1 MSSKAKMIVTRR
13 MPDAVEAQMRDLF
26 DTTLNSEDTPLTKD
40 QLIQAVHEADILAPT
55 VTDQLTDEVIN
66 EAGPQLKLIANFG
79 VGVNH
84 IDLEAAKAKGIAV
97 SNTPDV
103 LTEDT
108 ADLTMA
114 LILMVCR
121 RLGEGERMVRAN
133 SWTGWTPTQLMGQR
147 VTAKKLGIIGMGR
160 IGAAVARRARG
171 FDMDIHYHNRRP
183 VDPAIDTELQATYWD
198 DLDAML
204 SHVDIVSINS
214 PYTPETAN
222 LLSRDRLSKMKPGA
236 YLVNTA
242 RGGIVDEEAL
252 IDLIKSGAIGGAGL
266 DVFDGEP
273 AVNPAFQEMD
283 EVVLLPHLGSAT
295 VEGRVAM
302 GEKVIAN
309 ALAMLAGEP
318 LLDPV

>member
-13 MPDAVEAQMRDLF
+13 MPDAVEAQMQDLF
-26 DTTLNSEDTPLTKD
+26 DATLNSEDTPLTKD
-40 QLIQAVHEADILAPT
+40 QLIAAAKEAEILAPT
-55 VTDQLTDEVIN
+55 VTDQLTAEVLA

-84 IDLEAAKAKGIAV
+84 IDLDAAKAKGIAV

-114 LILMVCR
+114 LILMVRR
-121 RLGEGERMVRAN
+121 RLGEGERMVRAKE
-133 SWTGWTPTQLMGQR
+133 WTGWTPTQLMGER
-147 VTAKKLGIIGMGR
+147 VAAKKLGIIGMGR

-171 FDMDIHYHNRRP
+171 FGMEIHYHNRRRTDAA
-183 VDPAIDTELQATYWD
+183 VEAELSATYWE

-204 SHVDIVSINS
+204 AEVDIVSINS
-214 PYTPETAN
+214 PHTPETAN
-222 LLSRDRLSKMKPGA
+222 LLNRDRLSKMKPGA

-242 RGGIVDEEAL
+242 RGGIVDEDAL

-273 AVNPAFQEMD
+273 AVNPAFLEMD

-318 LLDPV
+318 LPDPA

>member
-1 MSSKAKMIVTRR
+1 MNGKAKMIVTRR
-13 MPDAVEAQMRDLF
+13 MPDAVEAQMQDLF
-26 DTTLNSEDTPLTKD
+26 DATLNYEDTPLTKD
-40 QLIQAVHEADILAPT
+40 QLIAAVKVADILAPT
-55 VTDQLTDEVIN
+55 VTDQLAAEVIN

-84 IDLEAAKAKGIAV
+84 IDLDAAKAKGIAV
-97 SNTPDV
+97 TNTPDV

-114 LILMVCR
+114 LILMMRR
-121 RLGEGERMVRAN
+121 RLGEGERMVRAKA
-133 SWTGWTPTQLMGQR
+133 WPGWTPTQLMGQR

-160 IGAAVARRARG
+160 IGAAVAHRARG
-171 FDMDIHYHNRRP
+171 FDMEIHYHKRSRT
-183 VDPAIDTELQATYWD
+183 DAAIEAELQATYWD

-204 SHVDIVSINS
+204 AEVDIVSINS
-214 PYTPETAN
+214 PHTPETAN
-222 LLSRDRLSKMKPGA
+222 LLNRDRLSKMKLGA

-242 RGGIVDEEAL
+242 RGGIVDEKAL

-273 AVNPAFQEMD
+273 AVNPAFLEMD

-295 VEGRVAM
+295 VEGRVDM

-309 ALAMLAGEP
+309 ALAMLAGDP
-318 LLDPV
+318 LPDPI

>member
-1 MSSKAKMIVTRR
+1 
-13 MPDAVEAQMRDLF
+13 
-26 DTTLNSEDTPLTKD
+26 
-40 QLIQAVHEADILAPT
+40 
-55 VTDQLTDEVIN
+55 
-66 EAGPQLKLIANFG
+66 
-79 VGVNH
+79 
-84 IDLEAAKAKGIAV
+84 
-97 SNTPDV
+97 
-103 LTEDT
+103 
-108 ADLTMA
+108 
-114 LILMVCR
+114 
-121 RLGEGERMVRAN
+121 
-133 SWTGWTPTQLMGQR
+133 
-147 VTAKKLGIIGMGR
+147 
-160 IGAAVARRARG
+160 VARRARG

>member
-1 MSSKAKMIVTRR
+1 MNGKAKMIVTRR
-13 MPDAVEAQMRDLF
+13 MPDAVEAQMQDLF
-26 DTTLNSEDTPLTKD
+26 DATLNSEDTPLTKD
-40 QLIQAVHEADILAPT
+40 QLIAAVKAADILAPT
-55 VTDQLTDEVIN
+55 VTDQLTAEVIN

-84 IDLEAAKAKGIAV
+84 IDLDAAKAKGIAV
-97 SNTPDV
+97 TNTPDV

-114 LILMVCR
+114 LILMMRR
-121 RLGEGERMVRAN
+121 RLGEGERMVRAKA
-133 SWTGWTPTQLMGQR
+133 WPGWTPTQLMGQR

-160 IGAAVARRARG
+160 IGAAVAHRARG
-171 FDMDIHYHNRRP
+171 FDMEIHYHNRSRT
-183 VDPAIDTELQATYWD
+183 DAAIEAELQATYWD

-204 SHVDIVSINS
+204 AEVDIVSINA
-214 PYTPETAN
+214 PHTPETAN
-222 LLSRDRLSKMKPGA
+222 LLNRDRLSKMMPGA

-242 RGGIVDEEAL
+242 RGGIVDEKAL

-273 AVNPAFQEMD
+273 AVNPAFLEMD

-295 VEGRVAM
+295 VEGRVDM

-309 ALAMLAGEP
+309 ALAMLAGDP
-318 LLDPV
+318 LPNPV